1 MGRKHRVLKGVLIW
15 ERHKEK
21 QLLGS
26 ETRLI
31 QIRNKA
37 NVFNSETD
45 YQERGEFSVSKYLY
59 VGILLLYMET
69 KAIDRGS
76 LIYF

>member
-1 MGRKHRVLKGVLIW
+1 M
-15 ERHKEK
+15 
-21 QLLGS
+21 LGS